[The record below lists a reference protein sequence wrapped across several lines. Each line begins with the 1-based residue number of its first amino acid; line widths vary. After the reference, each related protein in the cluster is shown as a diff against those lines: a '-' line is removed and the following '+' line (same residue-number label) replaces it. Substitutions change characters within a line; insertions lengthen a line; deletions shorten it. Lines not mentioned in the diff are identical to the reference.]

1 MGAPH
6 GARKAGTG
14 PMARRGR
21 RPLLSDPA
29 GSSMQPARDFPSSTP
44 SANDPAMPPAYWR
57 VESVAPLWRVLAA
70 SGFGLW
76 AWLGLALALGL
87 YPADRNGTLMP
98 LLVGTLLISTGLL
111 VACLP
116 WRGASDWYGWR
127 PRLDSRPNRAALL
140 ALATYLPMLA
150 VAGLARGQNV
160 FWATRLAGA
169 ALTACSLASL
179 AYTGYRFCRQLSP
192 PARRAAS
199 SLPISRL
206 VFAAY
211 AGGLWLWLCVLVVDE
226 PAPRHGLYPWIMLLL
241 AMALLLGLLE
251 GLAWHS
257 LAGSPSHGGVAR
269 EQALRPARFAAA
281 LFTYVVPCVALL
293 LTRHEGVDL
302 IAAALAVPSCLL
314 GKCLERSLYESLL
327 LHGAAA

>member
-1 MGAPH
+1 
-6 GARKAGTG
+6 
-14 PMARRGR
+14 
-21 RPLLSDPA
+21 
-29 GSSMQPARDFPSSTP
+29 MQPARDFPHATP
-44 SANDPAMPPAYWR
+44 PANDPDMPPTYWR
-57 VESVAPLWRVLAA
+57 VESLAPLWRILAA

-76 AWLGLALALGL
+76 TWLGLALALGL
-87 YPADRNGTLMP
+87 YPAGRNGTLMP

-116 WRGASDWYGWR
+116 WRVASDWYGWH
-127 PRLDSRPNRAALL
+127 PRRDSRPNRAALL

-150 VAGLARGQNV
+150 VAGLARGHNI

-169 ALTACSLASL
+169 VLAACSLSSL
-179 AYTGYRFCRQLSP
+179 AYSGYRFCRQLSL
-192 PARRAAS
+192 PAQRAAT

-206 VFAAY
+206 VFAGY
-211 AGGLWLWLCVLVVDE
+211 AGGLWLWLCVLALGE

-241 AMALLLGLLE
+241 ALALLLGLLE

-257 LAGSPSHGGVAR
+257 LAGSASHGGVAR

-281 LFTYVVPCVALL
+281 LFTYVIPCIALL
-293 LTRHEGVDL
+293 LTRHEGIGL

-314 GKCLERSLYESLL
+314 GKCVERSLYESLL
-327 LHGAAA
+327 VGGGAA

>member
-1 MGAPH
+1 
-6 GARKAGTG
+6 
-14 PMARRGR
+14 
-21 RPLLSDPA
+21 
-29 GSSMQPARDFPSSTP
+29 
-44 SANDPAMPPAYWR
+44 MPPTYWR
-57 VESVAPLWRVLAA
+57 GAESVAPLWRVLAA

-76 AWLGLALALGL
+76 AWLGLALLLGL

-98 LLVGTLLISTGLL
+98 LLVGALLAGSGLL

-127 PRLDSRPNRAALL
+127 PWRDSRPSRAALL
-140 ALATYLPMLA
+140 ALATFLPMLA
-150 VAGLARGQNV
+150 VAGLVREHNI

-169 ALTACSLASL
+169 ALTVCSLSSL

-192 PARRAAS
+192 PAQRAAT

-206 VFAAY
+206 VFAGY
-211 AGGLWLWLCVLVVDE
+211 AGGLWLWLCVLALDE
-226 PAPRHGLYPWIMLLL
+226 PKPRHGLYPWIMVLL
-241 AMALLLGLLE
+241 ALALLLGLLE

-257 LAGSPSHGGVAR
+257 LAGSSSDGGVAR

-281 LFTYVVPCVALL
+281 LFTYVIPCIALL
-293 LTRHEGVDL
+293 LTRHEGVGL

-314 GKCLERSLYESLL
+314 GKCVERSLYESLL
-327 LHGAAA
+327 LRGG